1 MLYYNNKMLSKRI
14 FETDFRTALE
24 EELRR
29 RDMTI
34 KELAEQSGIPLAT
47 LYKISSGEVDVR
59 LSTIKKIVLVLE
71 QKLPPFVAVIAAKF
85 LLDELE
91 GHGITV
97 KDRVYQIRGYT
108 ANSIEECIIA
118 AVMAEKE
125 GAAGIICAPVLASMV
140 EKVVDVPVAIMKP
153 KAATVLDALDVVARR
168 LGA

>member
-1 MLYYNNKMLSKRI
+1 MLSKRM
-14 FETDFRTALE
+14 FETDFRIALE

-59 LSTIKKIVLVLE
+59 LSTIRKIASVLE
-71 QKLPPFVAVIAAKF
+71 PERSPFVAVIAAKF

-91 GHGITV
+91 GSAITV
-97 KDRVYQIRGYT
+97 RNRVYHLRGYT

-118 AVMAEKE
+118 SVMAEKD
-125 GAAGIICAPVLASMV
+125 GAAGIICAPILASMV
-140 EKVVDVPVAIMKP
+140 EKIVDIPVAIMKP
-153 KAATVLDALDVVARR
+153 KASTVLDALDVIGRQIGR
-168 LGA
+168 